1 MQKRYLITGA
11 NGQLGRAITG
21 KLRQTDAELILT
33 EAGRAAEEFH
43 LQELDI
49 TKTEAV
55 LEFARR
61 VKPTA
66 ILNCAAYTAV
76 DAQEKD
82 VDLSYR
88 INAIGARNLAIAA
101 QETGS
106 KLLHVSTDY
115 VFSGDGV
122 RPYIEFD
129 APAPVSVYGKT
140 KLAGEEFVKQFCQ
153 RSFIL
158 RTAWLYGE
166 GKNFVKTM
174 LALSQTHQELSV
186 VNDQVGSPTSAEE
199 LANAICSLL
208 DTENYGLFHATC
220 EGDCSWAEFASEI
233 FRLAGKDTMVHP
245 ITSQE
250 YQQQNP
256 QSAKRPAYSILDNY
270 MLRLTGGY
278 QFADWHDA
286 IRTYMEGLKG

>member
-55 LEFARR
+55 LEFTRG

-140 KLAGEEFVKQFCQ
+140 KLAGEEFVK
-153 RSFIL
+153 
-158 RTAWLYGE
+158 
-166 GKNFVKTM
+166 
-174 LALSQTHQELSV
+174 
-186 VNDQVGSPTSAEE
+186 
-199 LANAICSLL
+199 
-208 DTENYGLFHATC
+208 
-220 EGDCSWAEFASEI
+220 
-233 FRLAGKDTMVHP
+233 
-245 ITSQE
+245 
-250 YQQQNP
+250 
-256 QSAKRPAYSILDNY
+256 
-270 MLRLTGGY
+270 
-278 QFADWHDA
+278 
-286 IRTYMEGLKG
+286 